1 MRATLS
7 KYWQISNILRISLQI
22 LCTLS
27 CLFFF
32 FLKKLQHFQ
41 IESEKETKTL
51 KVKLNEQQQ
60 KIDELQ
66 HQLKLQH
73 KQFQDQSKQQQDQV
87 N

>member
-7 KYWQISNILRISLQI
+7 KYWQISNILQISLQI

-27 CLFFF
+27 CLF

-73 KQFQDQSKQQQDQV
+73 KQFQDQSKQRQDQV

>member
-1 MRATLS
+1 M
-7 KYWQISNILRISLQI
+7 YIILPF
-22 LCTLS
+22 
-27 CLFFF
+27 FFF

-73 KQFQDQSKQQQDQV
+73 KQFQDQSKQWQDQV